1 MNGGC
6 VVRLRVACRR
16 LFASDAARCV
26 FAVGLIVACVTLAHV
41 FGVVL
46 CPMKRI
52 LGVPCPTCGLTRA
65 FVSLL
70 HGNVGEAFAIQPLA
84 MTLACLSPPTLLVSW
99 AWFGPIRTKGWLA
112 MVVQSRLF
120 WCLFAM
126 ALAANWT
133 YVILRGN

>member
-1 MNGGC
+1 M
-6 VVRLRVACRR
+6 RVACRR

-26 FAVGLIVACVTLAHV
+26 FAVGLIVVCVALAHV

-46 CPMKRI
+46 CPMKRF

-65 FVSLL
+65 FVALL

-84 MTLACLSPPTLLVSW
+84 MTLACLLPPTLLASW
-99 AWFGPIRTKGWLA
+99 VRFGPVRTKRGLVLVA
-112 MVVQSRLF
+112 HSRLF
-120 WCLFAM
+120 WCLFAA